1 MIRYALRFTCVLAL
15 LLASGCID
23 ATTVVSVK
31 KDGSGSLFDIMFV
44 GKGLQQMIQQ
54 MSTAM
59 GGEAAADQS
68 ANPLMDIEKYKAQAA
83 TKGEGVRF
91 ISAKELKKTD
101 GTIGVGVVY
110 AFEDIRKL
118 KISSDPDIPGQTGGQ
133 ASKKS
138 NPITFDFVSDHGP
151 KLIINLSQGDN
162 GEKLK
167 PKSMEMPPV
176 VTQEI
181 PSEQLA
187 QMKQMFDGFR
197 VRIMVKVDG
206 EISRTNAS
214 YVEIDTQSKKKQLVT
229 LLDMNIGEI
238 MKDEETFKKLA
249 AMGEIQ
255 DMKTAA
261 EKLKGMPG
269 LKIETA
275 RRVEVE
281 FQ

>member
-1 MIRYALRFTCVLAL
+1 MIRHALRFTCVLAL
-15 LLASGCID
+15 LLTSGCID

-31 KDGSGSLFDIMFV
+31 KDGSGSVFDVVFI

-83 TKGEGVRF
+83 TMGDGVRF

-118 KISSDPDIPGQTGGQ
+118 KISSDPDIPGQTEGQ
-133 ASKKS
+133 TSKKS
-138 NPITFDFVSDHGP
+138 NPITFDFARDHGP
-151 KLIINLSQGDN
+151 KLIINLPQSDN
-162 GEKLK
+162 GKK
-167 PKSMEMPPV
+167 PKSSEMPPV
-176 VTQEI
+176 ASQEL

-206 EISRTNAS
+206 EIARTNAS

-229 LLDMNIGEI
+229 LFDMNIGEI

-255 DMKTAA
+255 DMETAA
-261 EKLKGMPG
+261 EKLKGIPG

>member
-1 MIRYALRFTCVLAL
+1 
-15 LLASGCID
+15 
-23 ATTVVSVK
+23 VVSVK
-31 KDGSGSLFDIMFV
+31 KDGSGSVFDVVFI

-54 MSTAM
+54 MSASM
-59 GGEAAADQS
+59 CGEATVQS

-83 TKGEGVRF
+83 TMGEGVRF

-101 GTIGVGVVY
+101 GTTGVGVVY

-118 KISSDPDIPGQTGGQ
+118 KISSDPDIPGQTEGQ
-133 ASKKS
+133 AGKKS
-138 NPITFDFVSDHGP
+138 NPITFDFARDHGP
-151 KLIINLSQGDN
+151 KLIINLPQSDN
-162 GEKLK
+162 GKK
-167 PKSMEMPPV
+167 PKSSEMPPV
-176 VTQEI
+176 ATQEL

-206 EISRTNAS
+206 EIARTNAS
-214 YVEIDTQSKKKQLVT
+214 YVQIDTQSKKKQLVT

-249 AMGEIQ
+249 AMGKIQ
-255 DMKTAA
+255 DMETAA
-261 EKLKGMPG
+261 EKLKGIPG
-269 LKIETA
+269 LKIETTK
-275 RRVEVE
+275 RVEVE

>member
-1 MIRYALRFTCVLAL
+1 MIRHALRFTCVLAL
-15 LLASGCID
+15 LLTSGCID

-31 KDGSGSLFDIMFV
+31 KDGSGSVFDIVFI
-44 GKGLQQMIQQ
+44 GKGLQQMFQQ

-59 GGEAAADQS
+59 GGEAAASQL
-68 ANPLMDIEKYKAQAA
+68 ANPLIDIKKYKAQAA
-83 TKGEGVRF
+83 TMGEGVRF

-101 GTIGVGVVY
+101 GTTGIGAVY

-118 KISSDPDIPGQTGGQ
+118 KISSDPDIPGQTEGQ

-138 NPITFDFVSDHGP
+138 NPITFDFVRDHGP
-151 KLIINLSQGDN
+151 KLIINLPQSNN
-162 GEKLK
+162 GNK
-167 PKSMEMPPV
+167 PKSSEMSPV
-176 VTQEI
+176 ATQEV
-181 PSEQLA
+181 PSKQLA
-187 QMKQMFDGFR
+187 QIKQMFDGFR

-206 EISRTNAS
+206 EIARTNAS
-214 YVEIDTQSKKKQLVT
+214 YVQIDTQSKKKQLVT

-255 DMKTAA
+255 DMETAA
-261 EKLKGMPG
+261 EKLKGIPG

-275 RRVEVE
+275 KQVEIE
-281 FQ
+281 FL

>member
-1 MIRYALRFTCVLAL
+1 MIRHALRFTCVLAL
-15 LLASGCID
+15 LLTSGCID

-31 KDGSGSLFDIMFV
+31 KDGSGSVFDVVFI

-68 ANPLMDIEKYKAQAA
+68 ANPLMDIEKYKAQAV
-83 TKGEGVRF
+83 TMGEGVRF

-101 GTIGVGVVY
+101 GTTGVGVVY

-118 KISSDPDIPGQTGGQ
+118 KISSDPYIPGQTEGQ
-133 ASKKS
+133 TSKKS
-138 NPITFDFVSDHGP
+138 NPITFDFARDHGP
-151 KLIINLSQGDN
+151 KLIINLPQSDN
-162 GEKLK
+162 GKK
-167 PKSMEMPPV
+167 PKSSEMPPV
-176 VTQEI
+176 ATQEL

-206 EISRTNAS
+206 EIARTNAS
-214 YVEIDTQSKKKQLVT
+214 YVETDTQSEKKQLVT
-229 LLDMNIGEI
+229 LLDINIGKI

-255 DMKTAA
+255 DMETAA
-261 EKLKGMPG
+261 EKLKGIPG
-269 LKIETA
+269 LKIETVK
-275 RRVEVE
+275 RVEIE
-281 FQ
+281 FL

>member
-1 MIRYALRFTCVLAL
+1 MIRHALRFTCVLAL
-15 LLASGCID
+15 LLTSGCID

-31 KDGSGSLFDIMFV
+31 KDGSGSVFDVVFV
-44 GKGLQQMIQQ
+44 GKGLQQMFQQ

-59 GGEAAADQS
+59 GGEAAASQS
-68 ANPLMDIEKYKAQAA
+68 ANPLIDIKKYKAQAA
-83 TKGEGVRF
+83 TMGEGVRF

-101 GTIGVGVVY
+101 GTTGVGVVY

-118 KISSDPDIPGQTGGQ
+118 KISSDPDIPGQTEGQ

-138 NPITFDFVSDHGP
+138 NPITFDFARDHGP
-151 KLIINLSQGDN
+151 KLIINLPQSDN
-162 GEKLK
+162 GNK
-167 PKSMEMPPV
+167 PKSSEMPPV
-176 VTQEI
+176 ATQEL

-206 EISRTNAS
+206 EIARTNAS
-214 YVEIDTQSKKKQLVT
+214 YVETDTQSKKKQLVT

-255 DMKTAA
+255 DMETAA
-261 EKLKGMPG
+261 EKLKGIPG
-269 LKIETA
+269 LKIETTK
-275 RRVEVE
+275 RVEVE